1 MSDKLKFTSL
11 KGRVAIITGSTRGIG
26 KECAFALAKLGCNIT
41 IAAKTVDPQP
51 TLPGTIFTVAREVE
65 ELGVEALAFQLDVR
79 NPESCQACVAATVAK
94 WGRVDIMINNAS
106 ALWWKDIVDTPLSK
120 YALITELNARGTF
133 LMTQACLP
141 HMEKNNWGHVINM
154 SPPIDTRGLAGRTA
168 YSISKFGMTLVALG
182 VSQEYKGRGV
192 AGNTLWPATVIE
204 SYASINFQMGT
215 PELWRKASILS
226 DCVCSIVSQHPD
238 SMTGHQ
244 LIDDDYLR
252 DHHGFQTEDFACY
265 QCVPGCEP
273 PLLLKGEG
281 SLTGDAD
288 GDGQQSGK
296 EAAAKRTMFERGLVK
311 DVEGPGDIDRIRAKT
326 MEGSKSKL

>member
-1 MSDKLKFTSL
+1 MPGKELKFASL

-26 KECAFALAKLGCNIT
+26 KECALALAKLGCNIT

-65 ELGVEALAFQLDVR
+65 ALGVEALPIQLDVR
-79 NPESCQACVAATVAK
+79 NAESCQKCVEATVAK

-120 YALITELNARGTF
+120 YQLITEINARGTF

-154 SPPIDTRGLAGRTA
+154 SPPIDTRALAGRTA

-182 VSQEYKGRGV
+182 VAQEYKGRGI
-192 AGNTLWPATVIE
+192 AGNTLWPATIIE

-215 PELWRKASILS
+215 KELWRKATILS
-226 DCVCSIVSQHPD
+226 DCVCSIVSRDPD
-238 SMTGHQ
+238 SMTGHEF
-244 LIDDDYLR
+244 IDDDYLR
-252 DHHGFQTEDFACY
+252 KYEGFETEDFARY
-265 QCVPGCEP
+265 QCVPGVEP

-281 SLTGDAD
+281 SLTGNPDD
-288 GDGQQSGK
+288 GDRSGE
-296 EAAAKRTMFERGLVK
+296 EATAKRKLFERGLVK
-311 DVEGPGDIDRIRAKT
+311 DVEGPGDIDRIREKT
-326 MEGSKSKL
+326 MESKL